1 MREIHLMNVLL
12 VGETTPGQL
21 AWLCARGFKQL
32 GVAATLFDA
41 YPFEKQ
47 RQSRFPPFAIAA
59 DKLQRAWANSGL
71 LVTASRLK
79 PDLILISKGEEITP
93 ATLTR
98 LKQKAKIVNWNPDN
112 PLNVLNSTPDLIKAI
127 PFYDHCYI
135 WGKFL
140 LPELER
146 LGAQRVSYL
155 PFAYD
160 PDLHQPRSLTNEER
174 KRLASDLIFAG
185 THEPQRVE
193 ALNHLT
199 DFDLAIWGNHWNRL
213 PHDHPLRK
221 HWRGD
226 AHGDDLSH
234 VYSASRVALNFIR
247 EQNGS
252 AHNMRTFEAPA
263 CGIMLL
269 TTRTQEQVELFG
281 EDDGAVF
288 FSSHDELRDKARYY
302 LAHEEQR
309 QQIAKRGQEKILQGH
324 TYAERMKQI
333 LKDLEHGAS

>member
-1 MREIHLMNVLL
+1 MNVLL

-32 GVAATLFDA
+32 GVAATLFEA
-41 YPFEKQ
+41 YPFDKQ

-71 LVTASRLK
+71 LYTASRLK
-79 PDLILISKGEEITP
+79 PDLILVAKGEEITP

-112 PLNVLNSTPDLIKAI
+112 PLNALNSTPDLIQAI

-146 LGAQRVSYL
+146 LGAQHASYL

-160 PDLHQPRSLTNEER
+160 PDLHQPRALNDDELKKLS
-174 KRLASDLIFAG
+174 SDLVFAG

-199 DFDLAIWGNHWNRL
+199 DLDLVIWGNHWNRL
-213 PHDHPLRK
+213 PRDHPLRK
-221 HWRGD
+221 HWRCD
-226 AHGDDLSH
+226 AHGDDLSR

-247 EQNGS
+247 QQNGS

-263 CGIMLL
+263 CGVMLL

-281 EDDGAVF
+281 EEEGAVF
-288 FSSHDELRDKARYY
+288 FESHEELRDKANYY
-302 LAHEEQR
+302 LTHEDQR
-309 QQIAKRGQEKILQGH
+309 QQVAQRGREKILRGH

-333 LKDLEHGAS
+333 LKDIE

>member
-1 MREIHLMNVLL
+1 RV
-12 VGETTPGQL
+12 
-21 AWLCARGFKQL
+21 
-32 GVAATLFDA
+32 
-41 YPFEKQ
+41 
-47 RQSRFPPFAIAA
+47 
-59 DKLQRAWANSGL
+59 WANNGL
-71 LVTASRLK
+71 LYTASRLK
-79 PDLILISKGEEITP
+79 PDLILILKGEEITP
-93 ATLTR
+93 ITLTR
-98 LKQKAKIVNWNPDN
+98 LKQKSKTKIVNWNPDN
-112 PLNVLNSTPDLIKAI
+112 PLNALNSTPDLIKAI
-127 PFYDHCYI
+127 PFYDRCYI

-146 LGAQRVSYL
+146 LGAQRASYL

-160 PDLHQPRSLTNEER
+160 PELHQPRSLTKEEQQQL
-174 KRLASDLIFAG
+174 KSDLIFAG

-193 ALNHLT
+193 ALNHLAN
-199 DFDLAIWGNHWNRL
+199 FDLAIWGNHWNRL

-226 AHGDDLSH
+226 AHGDELSR

-269 TTRTQEQVELFG
+269 TTRTQEHLELFG
-281 EDDGAVF
+281 DEDGAAF
-288 FSSHDELRDKARYY
+288 FSSHGELRDKAHYY

-309 QQIAKRGQEKILQGH
+309 RRIAQRGREKIFGGH
-324 TYAERMKQI
+324 TYADRMKQI
-333 LKDLEHGAS
+333 LKDLA

>member
-1 MREIHLMNVLL
+1 MKVLL

-32 GVAATLFDA
+32 GVAASLFEA
-41 YPFEKQ
+41 YPFDKQ
-47 RQSRFPPFAIAA
+47 RQSRLPPFAIAA
-59 DKLQRAWANSGL
+59 DKLQRAWANNGL
-71 LVTASRLK
+71 IYTASRLN
-79 PDLILISKGEEITP
+79 PDLILILKGEEITP

-98 LKQKAKIVNWNPDN
+98 LKQNSKIVNWNPDN
-112 PLNVLNSTPDLIKAI
+112 PLNALNATPDLIKAI

-140 LPELER
+140 LPDLKR
-146 LGAQRVSYL
+146 LGAQRTSYL

-160 PDLHQPRSLTNEER
+160 PELHQPRTLNNNEM
-174 KRLASDLIFAG
+174 KKLSSDLIFAG
-185 THEPQRVE
+185 THESPRVE
-193 ALNHLT
+193 ALNYLA
-199 DFDLAIWGNHWNRL
+199 DFNLAIWGNHWNRL

-221 HWRGD
+221 FWRGD
-226 AHGDDLSH
+226 AHGDQLSR

-252 AHNMRTFEAPA
+252 AHNMRTFEAPT

-281 EDDGAVF
+281 EDDGAAF

-309 QQIAKRGQEKILQGH
+309 RRVAQCGREKISRGH
-324 TYAERMKQI
+324 TYADRMKQI
-333 LKDLEHGAS
+333 LKDHE